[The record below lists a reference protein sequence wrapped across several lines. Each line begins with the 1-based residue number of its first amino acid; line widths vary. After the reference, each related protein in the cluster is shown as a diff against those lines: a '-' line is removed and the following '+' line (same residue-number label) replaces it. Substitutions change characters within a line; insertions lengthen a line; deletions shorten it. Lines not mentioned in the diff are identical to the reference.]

1 MALALRF
8 AARSDIG
15 LLREGNE
22 DSGYAGP
29 RLLVLAD
36 GMGGHAAGEVASSV
50 AVAMLASLDDDSPGP
65 DILDRLSS
73 AVQDANNHLR
83 DMVLGDPDLEGM
95 GTTLTALLRAGSRF
109 GLVHIGDSRCYL
121 LRGDQLQ
128 QITKD
133 HTFVQTLV
141 DDGRITAEEASHHP
155 QRNVIVRA
163 LDGREDVELDLSIR
177 EAKAGDRY
185 LLCSDGLSDVLSE
198 ETLRDTLAGA
208 DSPDHAAEQLVELA
222 LRGGGPDNIT
232 AIVADVVDVD
242 AGPSATPVTV
252 GAAAE
257 GPVRRSTADSP
268 AAKAAALAPQP
279 LADPYDGDADEGH
292 PRHWGRR
299 IAALV
304 LLLALLVGGGA
315 AAWAWSQQQYYV
327 AAADQQVA
335 IYRGLPQDVGPIKTS
350 RLYRSEDIPLEDLPA
365 YQRERVRS
373 EIPASSLSDAQRIVT
388 TLRKQA
394 EICHAATSSPDAHE
408 HRLEQRHRHDR
419 EAGTLDTGHDSV
431 ADAVG
436 DDHPFRQPEPDTE
449 HARAARLRRRLMS
462 ARLADRNPRNAELL
476 LLVFS
481 VAIAMAAYAAV
492 GLALDGAL
500 PAGMIG
506 YGGGLAFLFGMA
518 HLALRRFAPNADPV
532 LLPAVT
538 LINGIGLAMIHRLDV
553 ADAERAARLGNG
565 RALRGRPGPADVD
578 RRGRGP
584 VHRRAR
590 RGARPPHPAAVHL
603 HRHALRP
610 RPAAPAAAA
619 RHRYD
624 DQRRPDLDP
633 RRGLLVP
640 AGRARQ
646 ARADRVLRGLPRR
659 QARRAGPGR
668 ADACWESTCRG
679 PVTSGRSWWRGAPAS
694 RCWSS
699 NATSAPRCCS
709 SGCSSRCS
717 TSPPS
722 AGPGCSSAS
731 ACSCSA
737 RSWPGRCSA
746 TSRSASTSGCTP
758 SPTATWPTTATSSCR
773 ACSAWAPAGI
783 LGKGL
788 GQGRPDIVPF
798 AKTDFIIAALGE
810 ELGLTGLMALL
821 IVYAII
827 VQRGLRTAIAVR
839 DSFGKLLAAGLA
851 FSVALQVFVVVGGVT
866 RLIPLTGL
874 TVPLLS
880 YGGSSLVANWMLV
893 ALLLRI
899 SDAARR
905 PAPPPAP
912 SLDDA
917 KTQVVRL

>member
-1 MALALRF
+1 MALALRY

-121 LRGDQLQ
+121 LRGGQLQ

-268 AAKAAALAPQP
+268 AAKAAALAPRP
-279 LADPYDGDADEGH
+279 LADPYDETDEAR

-299 IAALV
+299 IVALV
-304 LLLALLVGGGA
+304 LLLALLGGGGA

-327 AAADQQVA
+327 AAANQQVA

-365 YQRERVRS
+365 YQRERVRA
-373 EIPASSLSDAQRIVT
+373 EIPANGLRDAQRIVS
-388 TLRKQA
+388 TLRVQA
-394 EICHAATSSPDAHE
+394 EICHAATSSP
-408 HRLEQRHRHDR
+408 
-419 EAGTLDTGHDSV
+419 TPT
-431 ADAVG
+431 
-436 DDHPFRQPEPDTE
+436 
-449 HARAARLRRRLMS
+449 
-462 ARLADRNPRNAELL
+462 
-476 LLVFS
+476 
-481 VAIAMAAYAAV
+481 
-492 GLALDGAL
+492 
-500 PAGMIG
+500 
-506 YGGGLAFLFGMA
+506 
-518 HLALRRFAPNADPV
+518 
-532 LLPAVT
+532 
-538 LINGIGLAMIHRLDV
+538 
-553 ADAERAARLGNG
+553 
-565 RALRGRPGPADVD
+565 
-578 RRGRGP
+578 
-584 VHRRAR
+584 
-590 RGARPPHPAAVHL
+590 
-603 HRHALRP
+603 
-610 RPAAPAAAA
+610 
-619 RHRYD
+619 
-624 DQRRPDLDP
+624 
-633 RRGLLVP
+633 
-640 AGRARQ
+640 
-646 ARADRVLRGLPRR
+646 
-659 QARRAGPGR
+659 
-668 ADACWESTCRG
+668 
-679 PVTSGRSWWRGAPAS
+679 
-694 RCWSS
+694 
-699 NATSAPRCCS
+699 
-709 SGCSSRCS
+709 
-717 TSPPS
+717 
-722 AGPGCSSAS
+722 SSAS
-731 ACSCSA
+731 SRATATPKPAASTPAGTAS
-737 RSWPGRCSA
+737 SGPSA
-746 TSRSASTSGCTP
+746 TTTASPESP
-758 SPTATWPTTATSSCR
+758 SPTPSTPEQ
-773 ACSAWAPAGI
+773 
-783 LGKGL
+783 LGCG
-788 GQGRPDIVPF
+788 D
-798 AKTDFIIAALGE
+798 
-810 ELGLTGLMALL
+810 
-821 IVYAII
+821 
-827 VQRGLRTAIAVR
+827 
-839 DSFGKLLAAGLA
+839 
-851 FSVALQVFVVVGGVT
+851 
-866 RLIPLTGL
+866 
-874 TVPLLS
+874 
-880 YGGSSLVANWMLV
+880 GS
-893 ALLLRI
+893 
-899 SDAARR
+899 
-905 PAPPPAP
+905 
-912 SLDDA
+912 
-917 KTQVVRL
+917 